1 MATKTAE
8 RPAGRPSVG
17 SAANINS
24 AGATRRPG
32 PGASG
37 WETFSWYFFR
47 VSGVALVFLALI
59 HVFMMHVS
67 TDVSQTVY
75 DYVATRY
82 DNPFW
87 RVYDLLLLTLALFH
101 GLNGLRIVCDDYI
114 RSRGWRL
121 ATQSV
126 LFFIAITFWLMGS
139 MTIITFQRNEN
150 LIHTVG
156 ALFHALIH

>member
-1 MATKTAE
+1 MAGNVAE
-8 RPAGRPSVG
+8 RPAARPPASTANVTPYG
-17 SAANINS
+17 S
-24 AGATRRPG
+24 TRRPG
-32 PGASG
+32 PGVGG

-47 VSGVALVFLALI
+47 LSGVALVFLALI
-59 HVFMMHVS
+59 HVFIMHVS

-75 DYVATRY
+75 DFVAARY

-121 ATQSV
+121 ATLSV

-139 MTIITFQRNEN
+139 MTVITFHRNEN
-150 LIHTVG
+150 IISALG
-156 ALFHALIH
+156 ALFHTLIH